1 MNILWISFFGSWTMP
16 LLNAIKTN
24 NRVGII
30 VPVINGKKKYETT
43 EENGIAFFYLALSG
57 NECYKDMTEQTF
69 RKYNQIIQN
78 FKPDIIHVHGTEK
91 NLAQIQNF
99 LYDIPVVISIQGLL
113 TGYKPYSY
121 NYLDLAKA
129 CKFSTLK
136 NYFGKGGI
144 NLMYNIFSN
153 GESYE
158 NDILHRGKYFIGRT
172 LWDKAH
178 VIFNNPK
185 ALYFQGEE
193 LLRKEFYEN
202 ANSWNTANCTKH
214 SIFMPSG
221 FNPIKGL
228 HLAVEAI
235 NLLKKLYPDVSINVP
250 GICAN
255 ADGLKRL
262 RNPIIGEEY
271 IRYVCHLIKKHRL
284 EKNIKF
290 LPKLNATDMMRQM
303 QRAHVFLS
311 PSSIDNSPNAI
322 GEATMIGIPIVTTPV
337 GGVTSFLKDGETAL
351 FAPAGDP
358 YMIAYQIKR
367 IFDNDNLAITLSKN
381 AQKIALERH
390 DIDKTTKQY
399 LNIYRQII
407 QQNENTP
414 YSL

>member
-16 LLNAIKTN
+16 LLNAIKPG
-24 NRVGII
+24 NRVGVI

-99 LYDIPVVISIQGLL
+99 IAGTPVAISIQGLL

-121 NYLDLAKA
+121 NYLDGQTRRFK
-129 CKFSTLK
+129 TLK
-136 NYFGKGGI
+136 NHIGRGGV
-144 NLMYNIFSN
+144 NLMYKIFSK

-158 NDILHRGKYFIGRT
+158 TDILRHGRFFIGRT
-172 LWDKAH
+172 KWDKAH
-178 VIFNNPK
+178 VLFSNPH
-185 ALYFQGEE
+185 ALYFHGEE
-193 LLRKEFYEN
+193 LLREEFYKN
-202 ANSWNTANCTKH
+202 SYSWNVNECTRH

-228 HLAVEAI
+228 HLAVEAT
-235 NLLKKLYPDVSINVP
+235 NLLKKLYPDVSLGVP

-255 ADGLKRL
+255 AAELKKL
-262 RNPIIGEEY
+262 KSPITGEEY
-271 IRYVCHLIKKHRL
+271 IRFVCHLIKKYGL
-284 EKNIKF
+284 ERNINF
-290 LPKLNATDMMRQM
+290 LPRLNAANMIRQM
-303 QRAHVFLS
+303 QQANVFLS
-311 PSSIDNSPNAI
+311 PSSIDNSPNAV
-322 GEATMIGIPIVTTPV
+322 GEATIIGTPVVTTPV

-367 IFDNDNLAITLSKN
+367 IFDDDSLAAALSKN
-381 AQKIALERH
+381 AHEVALQRH
-390 DIDKTTKQY
+390 DINKTTKQY
-399 LNIYRQII
+399 LDIYRQII
-407 QQNENTP
+407 QLHENTDK
-414 YSL
+414 LRR